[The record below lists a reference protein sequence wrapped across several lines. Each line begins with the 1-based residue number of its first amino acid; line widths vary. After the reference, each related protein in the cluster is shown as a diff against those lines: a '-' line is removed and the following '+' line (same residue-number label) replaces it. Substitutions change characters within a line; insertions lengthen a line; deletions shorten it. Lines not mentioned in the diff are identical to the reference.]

1 MQARNGNGRRA
12 TVDANASQ
20 VNGSNFTTRQLMI
33 SSVGPHLPR
42 SFMIPPIP
50 ALSAGCN
57 DLEHGCAQTQA
68 RDAPSV
74 EIIVRSLA

>member
-1 MQARNGNGRRA
+1 MHARIGNGRRA

-20 VNGSNFTTRQLMI
+20 VNGSNFTMRRLMI
-33 SSVGPHLPR
+33 SSIGPHLPR
-42 SFMIPPIP
+42 SFMIPLFP
-50 ALSAGCN
+50 ALPAGCN

-74 EIIVRSLA
+74 EIIMRSLA